1 VPKAVCSVT
10 CELPGVKVNVKRIS
24 PRNAWLIFP
33 DHVPAKPRSLEGS
46 RARVSDL
53 VEPELSARLDLD
65 FVELEVSGV
74 GDGLSSSTIGAGERC
89 AISKIDNKTR
99 AKPNRPGR
107 TSLSFKVAKVARYNI
122 SRQRCIRRSCSCRL
136 PKIAA

>member
-1 VPKAVCSVT
+1 VT

-24 PRNAWLIFP
+24 QRHAWLIFP

-65 FVELEVSGV
+65 FVELEVSGAGV
-74 GDGLSSSTIGAGERC
+74 GLSSSTIGAGERC
-89 AISKIDNKTR
+89 ATIMIDHRTQIKI
-99 AKPNRPGR
+99 NRVR
-107 TSLSFKVAKVARYNI
+107 TAI
-122 SRQRCIRRSCSCRL
+122 
-136 PKIAA
+136 